1 MSNPICE
8 MLGIRYPIIQGAMTN
23 VTDVGL
29 VSAVSN
35 AGGIG
40 IFAPGIENVDIE
52 FVRSQIRALRIETAN
67 HFGINIMLASPYA
80 PQIVDLVCE
89 EQVPFV
95 TTGAGSPAKYME
107 KLKAAH
113 IIVAPVVSAKEAAVK
128 MEAAGVDFIIAEGME
143 SGGYIGR
150 LSTFSLIPQVVDA
163 VKIPVAAAGGIADGR
178 GLAAAL
184 MLGACGVQMGTRF
197 LASKECAIPD
207 WCKEALLNAGAK
219 DAIVLG
225 DRIGA
230 KARLRVLK
238 TDITAEILR
247 SESAEAGTVEQFEAM
262 VTQAR
267 QDKYDKGLGGTLIGT
282 GECVSLIHSIL
293 PVSDIISEMIT
304 VYRGIVKKTCKNK
317 SVRWRLW
324 TESYYLLLV

>member
-1 MSNPICE
+1 MGVCNPICS
-8 MLGIRYPIIQGAMTN
+8 MLGIRYPILQGAMTN

-40 IFAPGIENVDIE
+40 IFAPGIEHVDID
-52 FVRSQIRALRIETAN
+52 FVRSQIRALRTTTAN
-67 HFGINIMLASPYA
+67 HFGVNIMLASSSA

-89 EQVPFV
+89 ERVPFV
-95 TTGAGSPAKYME
+95 TTGAGSPLKYME
-107 KLKAAH
+107 QLKKASV
-113 IIVAPVVSAKEAAVK
+113 IVAPVISSKEAAIK
-128 MEAAGVDFIIAEGME
+128 MEDAGVDFVIAEGME

-150 LSTFSLIPQVVDA
+150 LSTFALIPQVADA
-163 VKIPVAAAGGIADGR
+163 VNIPVVAAGGIADGR
-178 GLAAAL
+178 GFAAAL

-197 LASKECAIPD
+197 LATRECSIPM
-207 WCKEALLNAGAK
+207 WCKEAILRADAR

-238 TDITAEILR
+238 TEVTSQILQSEGVAEM
-247 SESAEAGTVEQFEAM
+247 TVSQFEAQ

-267 QDKYDKGLGGTLIGT
+267 QAKYANGLNGTLIGT
-282 GECVSLIHSIL
+282 GECVSLIHSL
-293 PVSDIISEMIT
+293 LSVSEVISSMIT
-304 VYRGIVKKTCKNK
+304 DCSTIAKID
-317 SVRWRLW
+317 L
-324 TESYYLLLV
+324 